1 MCNLLPAVEMLSE
14 LPTKLKFFLLN
25 NIQVV
30 LSCRAEFLKFS
41 NNFILYLSL
50 VRHYLLLDFLVYDV
64 YADLLETLSPL
75 KDTLYYFS
83 DLMVMLLL
91 FFFLKELFVH
101 YLVNLFMHE
110 LIQFPLLH
118 IVEVFHHVEILSE
131 LPEIAR
137 EIEPTPQC
145 VLNRRCDAF
154 TREVDNLLADWVYQ
168 MGELG

>member
-1 MCNLLPAVEMLSE
+1 MCYLLPTVEMLSE
-14 LPTKLKFFLLN
+14 LPTKLKFSLLN

-30 LSCRAEFLKFS
+30 FSCPAEFLKLS
-41 NNFILYLSL
+41 YNFILYLSL
-50 VRHYLLLDFLVYDV
+50 VRHYLLLDFLIYDV

-83 DLMVMLLL
+83 DLKVMFLL

-118 IVEVFHHVEILSE
+118 IIEVLHHVEILGE
-131 LPEIAR
+131 LPECAR

-154 TREVDNLLADWVYQ
+154 TRKVDYLLTDWIYQ
-168 MGELG
+168 LGELG